1 MCCALLRKESECH
14 RRPCMAD
21 QSKKEKGK
29 GLVMDEEEKTPS
41 LEERLEG
48 LKLQGKEE

>member
-1 MCCALLRKESECH
+1 ME
-14 RRPCMAD
+14 D

-29 GLVMDEEEKTPS
+29 GTGTGTAMGDEGRTPS

-48 LKLQGKEE
+48 LKLQGEEEDDLDF